1 MVYEFIGRITQVSER
16 SGQSQKGPWKM
27 WEVTMQHD
35 LGGQYPSFVAF
46 EVWDESL
53 SNSIAIYKGSGA
65 TVKLSAYINAREYN
79 GRWFNYVRAST
90 VEPIQNNMGGYQHQ
104 PMRQAPGY
112 VPQQIPFQQNQ
123 YGNAV
128 APGYAPQQGNSGG
141 FNGVDPNTGLPF

>member
-1 MVYEFIGRITQVSER
+1 MVYEFTGRVLHSFARE
-16 SGQSQKGPWKM
+16 GQGKNGPWKM
-27 WEVTMQHD
+27 WECVVEHD
-35 LGGQYPSFVAF
+35 TTGQFPRRVLVS
-46 EVWDESL
+46 VWDENVFNTIQV
-53 SNSIAIYKGSGA
+53 NSQC
-65 TVKLSAYINAREYN
+65 VRINCSIDAREYN
-79 GRWFNYVRAST
+79 GRWFNDIRAFSAYN
-90 VEPIQNNMGGYQHQ
+90 PNYQQQQQQ